1 MYTFGDSSPPGV
13 LTLHNLLG
21 PSGEPQAFGN
31 DGEGPSDLLRL
42 LQHLQ
47 QDLNSPQLQ
56 LAGAGARDFTEV
68 IFAQIFERIEVLS
81 SSEGHYHKT

>member
-21 PSGEPQAFGN
+21 PGADPQSFGH

-42 LQHLQ
+42 MQHLQ
-47 QDLNSPQLQ
+47 QDMSSPQLQ

-68 IFAQIFERIEVLS
+68 GGLCSYSCCFRNFFSR
-81 SSEGHYHKT
+81 

>member
-21 PSGEPQAFGN
+21 PGADPQSYGH

-42 LQHLQ
+42 MQHLQ
-47 QDLNSPQLQ
+47 QGMSSPQLQ

-68 IFAQIFERIEVLS
+68 GGLCSCCCFRNFFSR
-81 SSEGHYHKT
+81 